1 VGAHASGG
9 HPISLCS
16 CEGEGRSCW
25 PTPAGIIRGLPLPF
39 LPSFPWVNSLS
50 LSRPPSLPLL
60 AHGHGRNRNDLSFL
74 RGLSERMGC
83 VRPPPPGG
91 GPPWPPS
98 PSPSFRLASLASSVP
113 HRLLIVHFSPWTH
126 VCMHARA
133 HARTHGRG
141 QHDDRPTD
149 RPTARPPSLLDGA
162 TSELRG
168 LDSPLS
174 RPPPPPPRRP
184 SSSASARVRAGQGR
198 AGQGRAGQG
207 RAGQG
212 KGMGRCLPPWAGRRS
227 GGRARVHPSH
237 PSGRRVPFVRRRFR
251 LRVSL
256 PPPPPP
262 LLRLSGVGSK
272 RVLQE
277 AKGGGA

>member
-1 VGAHASGG
+1 MGAHASGG

-149 RPTARPPSLLDGA
+149 RPPGPLPFWTERRPSFGGWTALFPAL
-162 TSELRG
+162 
-168 LDSPLS
+168 
-174 RPPPPPPRRP
+174 RPPPLAVLRLAPAPG
-184 SSSASARVRAGQGR
+184 SGQGR

-212 KGMGRCLPPWAGRRS
+212 RARAWAVASPPGRAGGRGVGRASIHPIRPADAFRSFVVVSDSGFPSPLPLPP
-227 GGRARVHPSH
+227 
-237 PSGRRVPFVRRRFR
+237 F
-251 LRVSL
+251 
-256 PPPPPP
+256 
-262 LLRLSGVGSK
+262 
-272 RVLQE
+272 
-277 AKGGGA
+277 